1 MSYMEQVHT
10 GVKGLVTDQ
19 SGIGQVH
26 CLVKGTF
33 TDLQGIIDVV
43 GGVKAPVTGPIN
55 GHEIAP
61 TSRVKEKEVIGRVK
75 ELLMRNRV
83 HFQTQ
88 ETSNA

>member
-26 CLVKGTF
+26 CLVKGIF

-43 GGVKAPVTGPIN
+43 GGVKAPVTGPFPIN
-55 GHEIAP
+55 GQENAP

-75 ELLMRNRV
+75 ELVMRNRV
-83 HFQTQ
+83 YWQSQ
-88 ETSNA
+88 